1 MSLAKKIRRLILK
14 LSWKL
19 PVSRGALLNHR
30 YELKLLIDAV
40 KEIEAMNRT
49 DISALRM
56 KFELMTEDSKYEKK
70 FKKDED
76 VTYQ

>member
-1 MSLAKKIRRLILK
+1 M
-14 LSWKL
+14 SWKI

-30 YELKLLIDAV
+30 YDIKLLIDAV

-56 KFELMTEDSKYEKK
+56 KFEMMMEDGKYEKK